1 MAVRYRR
8 LGDTDLEVP
17 LMVLGCGNFNG
28 IGSTPELF
36 GRGDDEQAAFAVLDS
51 ALEHGL
57 TMVDTANSYGGGR
70 SEEWIGR
77 WLTSRGMRDRVLL
90 TTKVGS
96 PVGPRPQDAGLSAD
110 HLCEQADASLTRL
123 NTDRIDLYLAH
134 GPDPGTPIE
143 ETIAAFG
150 ELIRRGTIR
159 YAGLSNFSGAEVAAA
174 VAAADALGEPR
185 PVNLQSGYNL
195 LDPVAARDVFEVCA
209 DAGMGFTAYSP
220 LAGGWLTGKYRAGEP
235 FPAGSRMTLRP
246 DWYGHLAN
254 DETYR
259 VLDRLDDFAERRGLS
274 LPTVA
279 LAWAITDPA
288 VTSLIIGPRSPEQ
301 LGRMVAAADVG
312 LTGQDRAELV
322 ALTRPAD

>member
-1 MAVRYRR
+1 
-8 LGDTDLEVP
+8 
-17 LMVLGCGNFNG
+17 
-28 IGSTPELF
+28 
-36 GRGDDEQAAFAVLDS
+36 
-51 ALEHGL
+51 
-57 TMVDTANSYGGGR
+57 
-70 SEEWIGR
+70 
-77 WLTSRGMRDRVLL
+77 VLL

-96 PVGPRPQDAGLSAD
+96 PVGPRPQDAGLSAG
-110 HLCEQADASLTRL
+110 HLRQQVDASLTRL

-134 GPDPGTPIE
+134 GPDPATPIE
-143 ETIAAFG
+143 ETITAFG
-150 ELIRRGTIR
+150 ELIRRGKIR
-159 YAGLSNFSGAEVAAA
+159 YAGLSNFSGTEVAAA

-195 LDPVAARDVFEVCA
+195 LDRVAAEDVFEVCA

-220 LAGGWLTGKYRAGEP
+220 LAGGWLTGKYRAGRP

-259 VLDRLDDFAERRGLS
+259 VLERLEDSAERRGLS

-301 LGRMVAAADVG
+301 LDRMVAALDLR
-312 LTGQDRAELV
+312 LTGPDRAELV
-322 ALTRPAD
+322 ALTQRAD